1 MIDSMSVY
9 DTQRPK
15 LEECILL
22 ASRIAACEA
31 DERVKR
37 ATVMYCM
44 ERTVDAFPVGL
55 VILPCDVHR

>member
-9 DTQRPK
+9 DFQRPK

-37 ATVMYCM
+37 ATVMHCM
-44 ERTVDAFPVGL
+44 ERTVDAFPVS
-55 VILPCDVHR
+55 IAMLP